1 MGDLFFYLY
10 LKNQTDRDMK
20 NMIMTLDQVKEVA
33 PSIFATSASP
43 KVSNRYT
50 FVPTVD
56 IVENFQ
62 REGWDIASVRQTGKG
77 IHGLH
82 EIKFR
87 NGELPKVG
95 DTLIEA
101 IIRNSHNGM
110 STLSV
115 SAGLFR
121 LVCSNG
127 LTVAT
132 SAADSFRVRH
142 AGFELDDVKR
152 LTEDFSK
159 RLPVIEG
166 SVNRMMERELTTDEK
181 IDFVRKSAEV
191 RWKTGS
197 VPATLDY
204 EEILN
209 PLRDA
214 DNGDSLWQVFNVV
227 QEKWVRGGIQYKSNN
242 GRKTQLR
249 TLNDILT
256 TNRINTKL
264 WELAEEMF

>member
-1 MGDLFFYLY
+1 M
-10 LKNQTDRDMK
+10 KNQNDRNMENTIMSLEQIK
-20 NMIMTLDQVKEVA
+20 NVA
-33 PSIFATSASP
+33 PSVFATSASP

-56 IVENFQ
+56 IVENFVN
-62 REGWDIASVRQTGKG
+62 EGWDISSVKQTGKG
-77 IHGLH
+77 IHALH
-82 EIKFR
+82 EVKFR
-87 NGELPKVG
+87 NGELPNVG
-95 DTLIEA
+95 DTLVEA
-101 IIRNSHNGM
+101 IIRNSHNGT

-121 LVCSNG
+121 LCCSNG

-132 SAADSFRVRH
+132 SAADSFKVRH

-159 RLPVIEG
+159 RLPIIEG

-181 IDFVRKSAEV
+181 LDFVKKSAEV
-191 RWKTGS
+191 RWKMGS
-197 VPATLDY
+197 IPATLDY

-209 PLRDA
+209 PLREA

-227 QEKWVRGGIQYKSNN
+227 QEKWVRGGIQYKSNS
-242 GRKTQLR
+242 GRKTQIR
-249 TLNDILT
+249 TLNDILN

>member
-1 MGDLFFYLY
+1 
-10 LKNQTDRDMK
+10 MK
-20 NMIMTLDQVKEVA
+20 NTVMTLDQVKEVA
-33 PSIFATSASP
+33 PSVFATSASP

-62 REGWDIASVRQTGKG
+62 REGWEIASVKQTGKG

-82 EIKFR
+82 EVKFR
-87 NGELPKVG
+87 NGELPNVG
-95 DTLIEA
+95 DTLVEA
-101 IIRNSHNGM
+101 IIRNSHNGT

-121 LVCSNG
+121 LCCSNG

-132 SAADSFRVRH
+132 SAADSFKVRH

-152 LTEDFSK
+152 ITEDFAK
-159 RLPVIEG
+159 KLPLIEG
-166 SVNRMMERELTTDEK
+166 SVNRMMERELTIDEK

-227 QEKWVRGGIQYKSNN
+227 QEKWIRGGIQYKSNK

-249 TLNDILT
+249 TLSDILT
-256 TNRINTKL
+256 TNIINTKL
-264 WELAEEMF
+264 WELAEEMV

>member
-1 MGDLFFYLY
+1 MR
-10 LKNQTDRDMK
+10 NTV
-20 NMIMTLDQVKEVA
+20 MTLDQVKEVA

-50 FVPTVD
+50 FVPTMD

-62 REGWDIASVRQTGKG
+62 REGWEIESVKQTGKG
-77 IHGLH
+77 VYGLH

-95 DTLIEA
+95 DTLVEA
-101 IIRNSHNGM
+101 IVKNSHNGM
-110 STLSV
+110 ATLNI
-115 SAGLFR
+115 SAGLHR
-121 LVCSNG
+121 LVCANG
-127 LTVAT
+127 LTVPT
-132 SAADSFRVRH
+132 SLSESFKVRH
-142 AGFELDDVKR
+142 TGFELDDVKR

-159 RLPVIEG
+159 RLPLIEG
-166 SVNRMMERELTTDEK
+166 SVNRMMERELSTDEK
-181 IDFVRKSAEV
+181 LDFVRKSAEV

-197 VPATLDY
+197 IPVTLDY

-227 QEKWVRGGIQYKSNN
+227 QEKWVRGGIQYKSNG
-242 GRKTQLR
+242 GRKTKLR
-249 TLNDILT
+249 TLNDILN